1 MYDIDDYLMLSGIQH
16 FLFCKRQWALI
27 HIENLW
33 EENIYTRE
41 GEILHFKAD
50 KPFIKEKRKNK
61 IISRAMPISSKTLG
75 LSGILDVIEF
85 EKSEDGI
92 NIKGKKGKWR
102 ATIIE
107 YKRGE
112 KKKYSYDDC
121 QLMAEAFCLEEELG
135 INLEYGYIYYGKTD
149 TREKIIFDNK
159 LRELTIDTAKLMHQY
174 YDKKIIPKAEFYRK
188 CKLCSLYEVC
198 NPRLTK
204 KPKSIHNYLY
214 GEDLWKNY

>member
-1 MYDIDDYLMLSGIQH
+1 MYEIDDYLMLSGIQH

-33 EENIYTRE
+33 EENIYTSE
-41 GEILHFKAD
+41 GEILHSKAD

-92 NIKGKKGKWR
+92 KIKGKKGKWR
-102 ATIIE
+102 ATIVE

-121 QLMAEAFCLEEELG
+121 QLMAEAICLEEELG

-159 LRELTIDTAKLMHQY
+159 LRELTIDTAKLMHQF

-214 GEDLWKNY
+214 GEDL

>member
-1 MYDIDDYLMLSGIQH
+1 MYEIDDYLMLSGIQH
-16 FLFCKRQWALI
+16 FLFCKRQWTLI

-33 EENIYTRE
+33 EENIYTSE
-41 GEILHFKAD
+41 GEILHSKVD

-92 NIKGKKGKWR
+92 SIKGKNGKWK

-107 YKRGE
+107 YKRGK

-121 QLMAEAFCLEEELG
+121 QLMAEAICLEEELG
-135 INLEYGYIYYGKTD
+135 VNLEYGYIYYGKTD

-159 LRELTIDTAKLMHQY
+159 LRELTIDTARLMHQY
-174 YDKKIIPKAEFYRK
+174 YDKKIIPKAEFFRK

-204 KPKSIHNYLY
+204 KPKSVDNYLY
-214 GEDLWKNY
+214 GEDL

>member
-1 MYDIDDYLMLSGIQH
+1 MYDVDNYLMLSGIQH

-33 EENIYTRE
+33 EENIYTSE
-41 GEILHFKAD
+41 GEILHSKAD

-92 NIKGKKGKWR
+92 SIKGKNGKWK

-107 YKRGE
+107 YKRGK

-121 QLMAEAFCLEEELG
+121 QLMAEAICLEEEFG
-135 INLEYGYIYYGKTD
+135 ISLEYGYIYYGKTD
-149 TREKIIFDNK
+149 NREKIIFDNK

-204 KPKSIHNYLY
+204 KPKSIYNYLY
-214 GEDLWKNY
+214 GEDL

>member
-33 EENIYTRE
+33 EENIYTSE
-41 GEILHFKAD
+41 GEILHSKAD

-92 NIKGKKGKWR
+92 SIKGKNCKWK

-107 YKRGE
+107 YKRGK

-121 QLMAEAFCLEEELG
+121 QLMAEAICLEEEFG
-135 INLEYGYIYYGKTD
+135 VNLEYGYIYYGKTD
-149 TREKIIFDNK
+149 TREKIIFEDK
-159 LRELTIDTAKLMHQY
+159 LRKLTIETAKLMHQY

-204 KPKSIHNYLY
+204 KPKNIHNYLY
-214 GEDLWKNY
+214 GEDL

>member
-1 MYDIDDYLMLSGIQH
+1 MYDIDNYLMLSGIQH

-33 EENIYTRE
+33 EENIYTSE
-41 GEILHFKAD
+41 GEILHQKAD

-61 IISRAMPISSKTLG
+61 LISRAMPISSKTLG

-107 YKRGE
+107 YKRGK

-121 QLMAEAFCLEEELG
+121 QLMAEAICLKEELG

-149 TREKIIFDNK
+149 TREKIIFEDR
-159 LRELTIDTAKLMHQY
+159 LRKLTIDTAKLMHQY

-214 GEDLWKNY
+214 GEDL

>member
-1 MYDIDDYLMLSGIQH
+1 MYDVDNYLMLSGIQH

-33 EENIYTRE
+33 EENIYTSE
-41 GEILHFKAD
+41 GEILHSKAD

-92 NIKGKKGKWR
+92 SIKGKNGKWK

-107 YKRGE
+107 YKRGK

-121 QLMAEAFCLEEELG
+121 QLMAEAICLEEEFG
-135 INLEYGYIYYGKTD
+135 VNLEYGYIYYGKTD
-149 TREKIIFDNK
+149 TREKIIFEDK
-159 LRELTIDTAKLMHQY
+159 LRKLTIETAKLMHQY
-174 YDKKIIPKAEFYRK
+174 YNKKIIPKAEFYRK

-204 KPKSIHNYLY
+204 KPKNIHNYLY
-214 GEDLWKNY
+214 GEDL